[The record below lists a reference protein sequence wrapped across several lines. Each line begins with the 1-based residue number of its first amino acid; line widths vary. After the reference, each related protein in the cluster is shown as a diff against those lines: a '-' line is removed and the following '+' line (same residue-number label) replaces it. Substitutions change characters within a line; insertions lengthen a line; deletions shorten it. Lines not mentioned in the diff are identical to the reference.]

1 MTPIERLDDG
11 GFEDVLLFSNPSYDD
26 ALIGVTTDNRAVY
39 EYNAMV
45 DWLIENDDMSYEDAV
60 EWIDYNTL
68 RALPYY
74 GGAAPIVIFEV

>member
-1 MTPIERLDDG
+1 MTAIERLEDA

-26 ALIGVTTDNRAVY
+26 ALIGVTTDNRAIY

-45 DWLIENDDMSYEDAV
+45 DWLIENDDMSYDEAV

-74 GGAAPIVIFEV
+74 GEAAPVVVYGV